1 MGVDLNVLKS
11 KGVSLLTPKGMPTE
25 ITAQNS
31 LDFLGYTISQKTLSI
46 RSKSIRRIKKHLAYL
61 VYVNLLQEPK
71 RGHFPSSQMLQSIDK
86 GYPVLLYQMRRYL
99 YGGLSEA
106 RLRRYLS
113 RQTPQIR
120 YKGLMSFYPIV
131 DDEELL
137 ASLDGWLLSTVL
149 RALKLRSALW
159 TQYFPVVMP
168 QPHGM
173 SRSQLLQFR
182 HSTGN
187 GPLEDLRF
195 PSFRR
200 ISKLMRRA
208 SATYGASAIANR
220 KSSSYYSA

>member
-11 KGVSLLTPKGMPTE
+11 KGVSLLTPKGMPAE

-31 LDFLGYTISQKTLSI
+31 LDFLGYTISPKTLSI

-61 VYVNLLQEPK
+61 VYANLLQEPK

-137 ASLDGWLLSTVL
+137 TC
-149 RALKLRSALW
+149 
-159 TQYFPVVMP
+159 
-168 QPHGM
+168 
-173 SRSQLLQFR
+173 
-182 HSTGN
+182 
-187 GPLEDLRF
+187 PLFLNH
-195 PSFRR
+195 
-200 ISKLMRRA
+200 L
-208 SATYGASAIANR
+208 
-220 KSSSYYSA
+220 